1 MDRGYLANGAL
12 KQWDMR
18 ANYLKFYTQCEA
30 NPIACTTSLQ
40 HPRCSYF
47 KLSIGDVRHRRGRS
61 QRGRRLGFLD
71 GLGPFSVFF
80 VGGLFWVAEGA
91 RSLLSLLILS
101 VVPLNPVSF
110 LSFFSASPVSACFLR
125 NNSLERK
132 LAFASR
138 SRRAKKLR
146 GLGPSFN
153 RVSVGVYSFSGFGQ
167 GCLL

>member
-80 VGGLFWVAEGA
+80 VG
-91 RSLLSLLILS
+91 
-101 VVPLNPVSF
+101 
-110 LSFFSASPVSACFLR
+110 
-125 NNSLERK
+125 
-132 LAFASR
+132 
-138 SRRAKKLR
+138 
-146 GLGPSFN
+146 
-153 RVSVGVYSFSGFGQ
+153 VYSGLRRVPDHF
-167 GCLL
+167 CLCLFCQLCL